1 MNDVSAIAGQLS
13 QLRERLE
20 QKELEF
26 GLLAEQTETERLC
39 TSQLLTRL
47 THACRGHDRELDN
60 RLAKLRQRY
69 EEQTPLYLL
78 TEEIATVE
86 KLLHQHATAVEESLR
101 LTRETLKEG
110 VRHLS
115 GVREVPEKIRREARE
130 FLNQDSPYA
139 FSDHQRQVIHL
150 LELYQQA
157 MRSLLLRPIPLKP
170 TAHEVPPPAPVTVP
184 EVNDDLLRNKLCDEL
199 QRLITEL
206 DFTGPVGEELAE
218 VRRQLLSGI
227 DFSQLPELC
236 LQLVELIIEGARQ
249 ERRESH
255 LFLSG
260 LNDGLSAVHLRFNDS
275 IDESQE
281 LYRLHHRHGDNM
293 HAQLNAINDQ
303 LEKQPNL
310 EQLKQHIRSNVEQLH
325 SMLSEH
331 KSHLIRE
338 QQLLEAMADME
349 NKLNLMKE
357 ETSEYKKRM
366 AQQKHKLLLDSLT
379 QVFNRAAFD
388 ERVDLEYKR
397 WLRYQTPLCLAI
409 IDIDHFKS
417 INDRFGHLA
426 GDKALKVIARAMSR
440 TLRETD
446 FIARYGGEEFV
457 VLLPGI
463 EANNLDMPLDKLRN
477 VVKSIPFRF
486 KDDKVEITISI
497 GTTLFRSG
505 DTPTEAFERADK
517 ALYDA
522 KNGGRDRIIYTA

>member
-1 MNDVSAIAGQLS
+1 
-13 QLRERLE
+13 
-20 QKELEF
+20 
-26 GLLAEQTETERLC
+26 
-39 TSQLLTRL
+39 
-47 THACRGHDRELDN
+47 
-60 RLAKLRQRY
+60 
-69 EEQTPLYLL
+69 
-78 TEEIATVE
+78 
-86 KLLHQHATAVEESLR
+86 
-101 LTRETLKEG
+101 
-110 VRHLS
+110 
-115 GVREVPEKIRREARE
+115 
-130 FLNQDSPYA
+130 
-139 FSDHQRQVIHL
+139 
-150 LELYQQA
+150 
-157 MRSLLLRPIPLKP
+157 MRALLLRPIPLK
-170 TAHEVPPPAPVTVP
+170 TVEPPAAP
-184 EVNDDLLRNKLCDEL
+184 EPIESNKDEQTLRNRLCDEL

-227 DFSQLPELC
+227 DLAQLPELC

-260 LNDGLSAVHLRFNDS
+260 INDGLTAVHLRFNEV
-275 IDESQE
+275 IDEGQE
-281 LYRLHHRHGDNM
+281 LYRLHHRHGDEM
-293 HAQLNAINDQ
+293 QTQLTELHTQIDK
-303 LEKQPNL
+303 LLTP
-310 EQLKQHIRSNVEQLH
+310 EQIKPLIQNNVEQLQTLLAQH
-325 SMLSEH
+325 QA
-331 KSHLIRE
+331 HLKRE
-338 QQLLEAMADME
+338 QQLLETMAEME

-357 ETSEYKKRM
+357 ETAEYKKRM

-409 IDIDHFKS
+409 VDIDHFKS

-505 DTPTEAFERADK
+505 DTPTDAFERADK
-517 ALYDA
+517 ALYEA
-522 KNGGRDRIIYTA
+522 KNGGRDRIIYIA

>member
-1 MNDVSAIAGQLS
+1 MNDVSAVAGQLS

-26 GLLAEQTETERLC
+26 GLLAEQSEAERLC
-39 TSQLLTRL
+39 TLQLLTRL

-60 RLAKLRQRY
+60 RLAKLRQRF
-69 EEQTPLYLL
+69 EDHTPLHQLA
-78 TEEIATVE
+78 EEIAVIE
-86 KLLHQHATAVEESLR
+86 RLLQQHAIAVEESVR
-101 LTRETLKEG
+101 LTRESLQEG
-110 VRHLS
+110 SRHLS
-115 GVREVPEKIRREARE
+115 SIREVPEKLRREARE
-130 FLNQDSPYA
+130 FLHQDAPYA
-139 FSDHQRQVIHL
+139 FSEHQRQVARL

-157 MRSLLLRPIPLKP
+157 MRALLLRPIPIKP
-170 TAHEVPPPAPVTVP
+170 VEPPAAP
-184 EVNDDLLRNKLCDEL
+184 EAPAINKDEQTLRNRLCDEL

-227 DFSQLPELC
+227 DLAQLPELC

-260 LNDGLSAVHLRFNDS
+260 INDGLTAVHLRFNEV
-275 IDESQE
+275 IDEGQE
-281 LYRLHHRHGDNM
+281 LYRLHHRHGDEM
-293 HAQLNAINDQ
+293 QTQLTELHTQVDK
-303 LEKQPNL
+303 LLTP
-310 EQLKQHIRSNVEQLH
+310 EQIKPLIQNNVEQLQTLLAQH
-325 SMLSEH
+325 QA
-331 KSHLIRE
+331 HLKRE
-338 QQLLEAMADME
+338 QQLLETMAEME

-357 ETSEYKKRM
+357 ETAEYKKRM

-409 IDIDHFKS
+409 VDIDHFKS

-505 DTPTEAFERADK
+505 DTPTDAFERADK
-517 ALYDA
+517 ALYEA